1 MEGKPGVRHAILAGT
16 FAGLIVTAV
25 PQASAALQAA
35 APPPQTSVD
44 VSRLPIDIEK
54 IHRELRESSEREERD
69 GLNLRY
75 VIDVYGQAPPLV
87 LFESGEELVY
97 GPVPWSA
104 PTHRDMIEHVT
115 PKEYRAP
122 AADFSALLRWLA
134 ERAQK

>member
-1 MEGKPGVRHAILAGT
+1 VRHAILAGT
-16 FAGLIVTAV
+16 FAGLIVSAV
-25 PQASAALQAA
+25 PQTSAALQAA
-35 APPPQTSVD
+35 PPPQQTVD
-44 VSRLPIDIEK
+44 VSRLPIDLDK
-54 IHRELRESSEREERD
+54 IHRELRESTEREERD

-134 ERAQK
+134 ERAAK

>member
-1 MEGKPGVRHAILAGT
+1 MRHAILAGT
-16 FAGLIVTAV
+16 FAGLLVSAV
-25 PQASAALQAA
+25 PQTSAALQAA
-35 APPPQTSVD
+35 APPQQAVD
-44 VSRLPIDIEK
+44 VSRLPIDLEK
-54 IHRELRESSEREERD
+54 IHRELRESTEREERD

-134 ERAQK
+134 ERAAK